1 MKKLL
6 IIGLSLLLYANI
18 HAQEPGHYLYL
29 NTGGGLHNLSYDLQ
43 NGNEKG
49 SFSYTLNAG
58 YGYFFN
64 RHWGIQTGLGLQS
77 FKPTATLNYKTATP
91 STDTDGAAFEY
102 RTSYN
107 SWKEQ
112 QRLLFLDIPIGL
124 EYRHM
129 LGEKL
134 QLLASA
140 GVKLSIPVKTTYK
153 TTGGEIVTTGFYSQW
168 NVELKEMPQHGFN
181 NITDQLTG
189 DVSIKPSCSGFAD
202 LGALYGISSRVDLY
216 AGGYVSYGMN
226 NVLKTGNKIV
236 YQQDGVYNGV
246 LASDQTDKART
257 VSLGLKV
264 GVLWHFGHKNKVA
277 EVKPEF
283 AQPVAEKVPE
293 PTEAPK
299 IVIAEQLVEKAI
311 ITPENLKKEADYTNA
326 RAIAES
332 TIISFKF
339 NSPNP
344 LNSEDSKIKELS
356 AILKAN
362 PDMKLRIVGHAESD
376 DSQKTNYK
384 SGLQR
389 AGYVRQKF
397 LNHGVLSSQ
406 LKRESKSFDSSLP
419 PTTSKQKRME
429 SRVVTLIIE

>member
-1 MKKLL
+1 MKKPL

-18 HAQEPGHYLYL
+18 HAQEPGHHLYL

-49 SFSYTLNAG
+49 SFGYTLNAG

-64 RHWGIQTGLGLQS
+64 KHWGIQTGLGLQS
-77 FKPTATLNYKTATP
+77 FKPTATLNYKTVSP
-91 STDTDGAAFEY
+91 STDSDGAAFEY

-107 SWKEQ
+107 SWTEQ

-140 GVKLSIPVKTTYK
+140 GLKLSIPVKTTYK
-153 TTGGEIVTTGFYSQW
+153 TTGGEIITTGFYSQW

-189 DVSIKPSCSGFAD
+189 DISIKPSCSGFAD

-216 AGGYVSYGMN
+216 AGGYVSYGIN

-299 IVIAEQLVEKAI
+299 IVIAEQLVKKEI
-311 ITPENLKKEADYTNA
+311 ITPENLKKEADYANA

-332 TIISFKF
+332 TIISFKY
-339 NSPNP
+339 NSIKS
-344 LNSEDSKIKELS
+344 LNSEDSRIEELS

-376 DSQKTNYK
+376 DSQNVNYK
-384 SGLQR
+384 TGLQR
-389 AGYVRQKF
+389 AGDVRQKF
-397 LNHGVLSSQ
+397 LNNGVLSSQ
-406 LKRESKSFDSSLP
+406 LKREAKAFDSSPQPL
-419 PTTSKQKRME
+419 TSKEKQRE
-429 SRVVTLIIE
+429 SRFVTLIVE